1 MFTHP
6 GVTWV
11 SWRLTSPCVY
21 VGMMETHVLQVTW
34 ILWKPISSPGN
45 LGVMEIC
52 PLEPRRAHALL
63 FLRPLLSVHMMLL
76 PHSPHGLCPAS
87 PLLAQRGVEEK
98 RSFPIFPAN
107 WGRGGQPGMGSG
119 RGAPAYLTCW
129 NCTGLLQQ
137 HSHHT
142 GGQEKPGGPE
152 RECKVVKSHLSS

>member
-52 PLEPRRAHALL
+52 PPDPRRAHALL
-63 FLRPLLSVHMMLL
+63 FLSAHMMLL

-87 PLLAQRGVEEK
+87 SLLAQRGVEEK

-107 WGRGGQPGMGSG
+107 WGRGGQTGMGSG
-119 RGAPAYLTCW
+119 REAPAYLTCW
-129 NCTGLLQQ
+129 DCTGLLQQ

-152 RECKVVKSHLSS
+152 RECEVVKSQLSS